1 MEKEKKKRSRRWFL
15 IPLAGLGVGSIIF
28 FVGVY
33 GLIRFFDYKHGR
45 DGVAKEVIDGQVIYN
60 LVQLPDEGILGGLC
74 AGIGYRYGFDPL
86 YARLGFIGL
95 TLFGDIG
102 VPLYIITCWLVDE
115 ANTPDGYK
123 LRIYGAT
130 PPPQGTTS

>member
-1 MEKEKKKRSRRWFL
+1 MEGEKKKRSRRWLF
-15 IPLAGLGVGSIIF
+15 IPIAGLGVGSIIV

-33 GLIRFFDYKHGR
+33 GLTRLFDYKTGR
-45 DGVAKEVIDGQVIYN
+45 DGVAKEIIDGQVIYN

-102 VPLYIITCWLVDE
+102 VPLYIVTCWLVDE
-115 ANTPDGYK
+115 ASTPDDYK
-123 LRIYGAT
+123 LRIHGLT
-130 PPPQGTTS
+130 PLQQGMKS